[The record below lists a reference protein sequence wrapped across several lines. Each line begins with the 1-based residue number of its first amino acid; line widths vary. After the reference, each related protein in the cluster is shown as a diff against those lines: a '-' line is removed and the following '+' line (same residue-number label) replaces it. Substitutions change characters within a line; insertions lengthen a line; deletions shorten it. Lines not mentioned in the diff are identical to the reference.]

1 MIEIAVDP
9 GRGFPAV
16 RSTVWTL
23 VGPET
28 FVLGSA
34 VRRGHIA
41 FASSQPTRE
50 WVMTPDSFTSKL
62 DQSDRAALEQRWTIS
77 RFARK
82 EMVISHDEQSR
93 DVFFVLEGRARATV
107 YSEGG
112 VAVAYREIESGGLF
126 GELAAIDGRPRSA
139 TVVAVEPLRVARLSE
154 AAFRNLVDSRP
165 GFRWALLDHL
175 ARQVRRMTDRV
186 YEFSTLVVRKRLVR
200 ELLRLANKAD
210 TGGEASIIPAPT
222 HVDLAARISTQREA
236 VSREM
241 SALAKQKLLFRR
253 SDALVLRDVAVLE
266 RMSRDED

>member
-1 MIEIAVDP
+1 
-9 GRGFPAV
+9 
-16 RSTVWTL
+16 
-23 VGPET
+23 
-28 FVLGSA
+28 
-34 VRRGHIA
+34 
-41 FASSQPTRE
+41 
-50 WVMTPDSFTSKL
+50 MTPDSFTSKL

-112 VAVAYREIESGGLF
+112 VAVAYREIESGGVF

-154 AAFRNLVDSRP
+154 VAFHNLVDSRP

-186 YEFSTLVVRKRLVR
+186 YEYSTLVVRKRLIR
-200 ELLRLANKAD
+200 ELLRLANGPD
-210 TGGEASIIPAPT
+210 RSEGEASILPAPT
-222 HVDLAARISTQREA
+222 HADLAARISTQREA
-236 VSREM
+236 VSRGM
-241 SALAKQKLLFRR
+241 SALTKQKLIIRR
-253 SDALVLRDVAVLE
+253 GDALVLRDVAVLKM
-266 RMSRDED
+266 MSRDDN